1 MFPIVLYSRH
11 MFNSVAGQ
19 SKMTKISRE
28 LIKNKL
34 KDTKSISS
42 ALMIKRGTLTHKQL
56 KFAQGIAID
65 GLTGADSYRQAYNA
79 TGTPKTI
86 GNNASRMVTQNK
98 GIQAVITAME
108 AAKEAE
114 RYNTAESLRSLVIN
128 SLVQTLID
136 PSTKASDR
144 TNCARV
150 LGQVTEVAAFTTRN
164 ETTVIKDSGE
174 LRLQILDELRS
185 MMMSSNQS
193 ITDVDTDS
201 LMAELIVGKSDE
213 LSAGEMVESG
223 ELVSETALKEG
234 GSGAD
239 PLFDVDEVAGS
250 LHIIPDK
257 QSISPENSLDQ
268 PLPDAERV
276 QKRAPYVK

>member
-1 MFPIVLYSRH
+1 MEFK
-11 MFNSVAGQ
+11 SVARQ
-19 SKMTKISRE
+19 SKMAKLSRAS
-28 LIKNKL
+28 IKDKL
-34 KDTKSISS
+34 KDTKGISA
-42 ALMIKRGTLTHKQL
+42 ALMVKRGSLTHKQL
-56 KFAQGIAID
+56 KFAQGIAIE
-65 GLTGADSYRQAYNA
+65 GLTGADSYRQAYNSTA
-79 TGTPKTI
+79 TPKTV
-86 GNNASRMVTQNK
+86 GNNASRMVAHHK

-150 LGQVTEVAAFTTRN
+150 LGQVTEVAAFTTRS
-164 ETTVIKDSGE
+164 ETKVIKDSGE

-185 MMMSSNQS
+185 MMLSSNQT
-193 ITDVDTDS
+193 ITDIESDS
-201 LMAELIVGKSDE
+201 LMAELVEVGKSDE
-213 LSAGEMVESG
+213 VSADEMVECG
-223 ELVSETALKEG
+223 ELVSETALNEG
-234 GSGAD
+234 GSGVS
-239 PLFDVDEVAGS
+239 PLFDDLAVPGS

-257 QSISPENSLDQ
+257 QLSPIDISPTPPQS
-268 PLPDAERV
+268 DAERV

>member
-1 MFPIVLYSRH
+1 
-11 MFNSVAGQ
+11 
-19 SKMTKISRE
+19 MTKVSRAS
-28 LIKNKL
+28 IKDKL

-42 ALMIKRGTLTHKQL
+42 ALMIKRGSLTHKQL

-65 GLTGADSYRQAYNA
+65 GLTGAEAYRQAYQSKA
-79 TGTPKTI
+79 KPHTVA
-86 GNNASRMVTQNK
+86 NNASAMITKHK
-98 GIQAVITAME
+98 GIQAIITAME

-144 TNCARV
+144 TNCAKV
-150 LGQVTEVAAFTTRN
+150 LGQVTEVAAFTTRS

-185 MMMSSNQS
+185 MMLSSNQS
-193 ITDVDTDS
+193 ITDIDTDS
-201 LMAELIVGKSDE
+201 LMAELIVGKDDE
-213 LSAGEMVESG
+213 LSAGELAECG
-223 ELVSETALKEG
+223 KLVPETALKEG
-234 GSGAD
+234 GSGD
-239 PLFDVDEVAGS
+239 EPLFDVDEVAGS

-257 QSISPENSLDQ
+257 QSFPPENSLDS
-268 PLPDAERV
+268 PLPDSDRI